1 MPLDYALHPMGN
13 LLGGNHPP
21 APPLP
26 ILGGQASLADNT
38 ESADIVV
45 PRTGAVLVCSN
56 STTKVRLDIQ
66 LQPTAPN
73 AAASPVV
80 LVADQPRLFSLPG
93 GTYRLRTLVYV

>member
-1 MPLDYALHPMGN
+1 MPLDYAIHPMGN
-13 LLGGNHPP
+13 PIAGNHPP

-45 PRTGAVLVCSN
+45 PNGGAVLVCTN
-56 STTKVRLDIQ
+56 SVTKVRLDIQ
-66 LQPTAPN
+66 RSPTAPN

-80 LVADQPRLFSLPG
+80 LIADQARLFSLPG